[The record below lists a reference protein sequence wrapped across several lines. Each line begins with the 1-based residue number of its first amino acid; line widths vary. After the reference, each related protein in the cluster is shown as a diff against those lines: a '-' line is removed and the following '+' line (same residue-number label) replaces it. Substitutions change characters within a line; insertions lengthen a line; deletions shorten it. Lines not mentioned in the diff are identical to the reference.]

1 MLFLVG
7 RTRTRTRTRTH
18 PPQNQINPQIQSHHH
33 HPLFS
38 LHHFHLN
45 HKHQHQHQHQI
56 PHSSSNPQHRNPA
69 PPSELGD
76 GLVLVAEFSSPHNH
90 IRVVDHPPLPSSL
103 PPPRSHLHLLR
114 PLRLAPPILPPG
126 PRPLGFGAGS
136 AARLV
141 LALHPGARIH
151 GYELDPCVLA
161 FARRFFALADL
172 EARHPLRLTVHEAD
186 ALAGPAASVPG
197 GFAGLMVDL
206 FLRGSVVPELQDAAT
221 WAALKGRVRDGGR
234 VMVNLGGRC
243 VEAEEA
249 EERRDGDAVMRA
261 TLGAM
266 REAFGAHQVF
276 VLSLGRGGGDDDSFV
291 ALTGPLPNS
300 EQWKRKLPPALRG
313 YVDLWRPCSD
323 LLR

>member
-1 MLFLVG
+1 
-7 RTRTRTRTRTH
+7 
-18 PPQNQINPQIQSHHH
+18 
-33 HPLFS
+33 
-38 LHHFHLN
+38 
-45 HKHQHQHQHQI
+45 
-56 PHSSSNPQHRNPA
+56 HRNPA

-90 IRVVDHPPLPSSL
+90 IRVVDVSPLAHPDHPLSRSRLLLPRLAQTPSL
-103 PPPRSHLHLLR
+103 PTSTYFDLFASL
-114 PLRLAPPILPPG
+114 PPILPPG
-126 PRPLGFGAGS
+126 PLALLGFGAGS

-243 VEAEEA
+243 VEAEE
-249 EERRDGDAVMRA
+249 RRDGDAVMRA